1 MNNLKALKREKLTSG
16 SNNKLRAN
24 GLIPAILYGG
34 KDPNQNISV
43 SKKELSSI
51 INSDTFLSKVLEIE
65 LEGKKE
71 KVIPRD
77 VSYNVISEEPIHIDF
92 MRIVSGKKIIL
103 EIPVKFI
110 NHPDSPGLKRGG
122 VLNIVRRKVELKC
135 PAESIP
141 DEIIV
146 DLAGTDIG
154 TSIKISSVKLPE
166 SVIPTITD
174 RDFVVATVAAP
185 TIIKEPEKPAEEAP
199 AEGAEGE
206 TQAEGA
212 EAAAK
217 DGEAAK
223 KDEKGKDAAADKKPE
238 EKKPAE
244 KKPAEKK

>member
-1 MNNLKALKREKLTSG
+1 MSNLKAIKRENLSSG
-16 SNNKLRAN
+16 TNNKLRAK

-43 SKKELSSI
+43 SKKDFSNI
-51 INSDTFLSKVLEIE
+51 INSETFLSKVLE
-65 LEGKKE
+65 LDLDGKKE

-77 VSYNVISEEPIHIDF
+77 VAYHVVSQEPIHIDF

-141 DEIIV
+141 DEIVV

-166 SVIPTITD
+166 NVIPTITD

-185 TIIKEPEKPAEEAP
+185 TVIKEPEKPAEETP

-206 TQAEGA
+206 APAEGA
-212 EAAAK
+212 ETAAK
-217 DGEAAK
+217 EGDPAK
-223 KDEKGKDAAADKKPE
+223 KDDKAKEGSAEKKSTDKKPE

-244 KKPAEKK
+244 KK